1 MGSPSPIP
9 FPLDFGLWIW
19 DLDLGLGF
27 GTWTWTWAWQFQF
40 ILKLTFFTSVV
51 SDIVIWVNIDPR
63 DAKDP
68 IKPGKP
74 GLWEASGSVT
84 TVDAVSLFESARTH
98 NLRNFFIVYNFLM
111 LRSWTVKVYWE
122 VRGLSKA
129 NGSLYRRLWVSL
141 VTNCSTWNTNH

>member
-1 MGSPSPIP
+1 M
-9 FPLDFGLWIW
+9 
-19 DLDLGLGF
+19 
-27 GTWTWTWAWQFQF
+27 
-40 ILKLTFFTSVV
+40 
-51 SDIVIWVNIDPR
+51 DPR

-111 LRSWTVKVYWE
+111 LRSWTVKVY
-122 VRGLSKA
+122 
-129 NGSLYRRLWVSL
+129 
-141 VTNCSTWNTNH
+141 